1 MARAPTVQPP
11 PIPLRPWGSVMFD
24 REQPTQKAEL
34 LPCLNIMAPAQIARN
49 AAVLEIPRVSSI
61 GATSA
66 PVVETMSKTETAN
79 DKAQLKEAQKIDEQI
94 EEITVF
100 LMSLEIV

>member
-1 MARAPTVQPP
+1 MYRDLIHSLTYMYSIICRGKGTLPDSD
-11 PIPLRPWGSVMFD
+11 LRHIANGAHSV
-24 REQPTQKAEL
+24 TA
-34 LPCLNIMAPAQIARN
+34 
-49 AAVLEIPRVSSI
+49 
-61 GATSA
+61 SA

-79 DKAQLKEAQKIDEQI
+79 DKAQLMEARKIDEQI